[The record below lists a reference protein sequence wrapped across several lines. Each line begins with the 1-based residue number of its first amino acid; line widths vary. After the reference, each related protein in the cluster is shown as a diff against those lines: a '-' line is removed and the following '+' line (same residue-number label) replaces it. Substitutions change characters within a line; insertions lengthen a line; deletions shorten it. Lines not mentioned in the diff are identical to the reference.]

1 VITIAEIKFGEDLN
15 PFVNIIRNSFQTVA
29 DEFGL
34 TEENNPTNP
43 AFIDLGKLIRLQN
56 EAVCFYK
63 LMVEKKPVGFIAIEE
78 SKEEKTTYYIEKVSV
93 LPDFRH
99 KGFGKMLMDFAS
111 KQIHNRGGRK
121 ISVALI
127 NDNLQLKRWY
137 TKLGYK
143 VAGLKNFHRLPFS
156 VCFMAKELA

>member
-1 VITIAEIKFGEDLN
+1 VITIAEIKLGEDLK

-34 TEENNPTNP
+34 TEDNNPTNP
-43 AFIDLGKLIRLQN
+43 AFINLERLVRLQN
-56 EAVCFYK
+56 ESVYFYK
-63 LMVEKKPVGFIAIEE
+63 LIFEKDLVGFVAIEQ
-78 SKEEKTTYYIEKVSV
+78 SKEEKTTYYIEKVSI

-99 KGFGKMLMDFAS
+99 KGFGKKLMDFAAQ
-111 KQIHNRGGRK
+111 QIHNRGGKK

-127 NDNLQLKRWY
+127 DNNLQLKRWY

-143 VAGLKNFHRLPFS
+143 VTGLRDFDQLPFR